1 MTIKLSRFN
10 EVKGQTINIE
20 FRNIKDVHL
29 REDVIYI
36 VPAYDIDD
44 GTISDLT
51 TAGWFIDSQKID
63 NHTLISV
70 RQVINQ
76 KITFHVY

>member
-10 EVKGQTINIE
+10 EIKGQTINIE

-36 VPAYDIDD
+36 VPSIVDDRTIYDA
-44 GTISDLT
+44 
-51 TAGWFIDSQKID
+51 TATGWSIDSQKID

-76 KITFHVY
+76 KITFHVYE